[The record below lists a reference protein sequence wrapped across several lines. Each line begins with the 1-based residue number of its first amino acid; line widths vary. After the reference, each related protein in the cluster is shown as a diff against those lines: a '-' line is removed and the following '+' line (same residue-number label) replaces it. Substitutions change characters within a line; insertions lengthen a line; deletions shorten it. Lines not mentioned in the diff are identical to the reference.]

1 VHNGTL
7 KKVFEGNIL
16 YYRIPGCGEAFC
28 DTSAPTFCR
37 ARRIFFFIALKTS
50 VPDLFTFNSLAL
62 KIAFS
67 AP

>member
-1 VHNGTL
+1 MGRLKRFLKGTFFIIGYL
-7 KKVFEGNIL
+7 VVAKLFA
-16 YYRIPGCGEAFC
+16 IPPPQH
-28 DTSAPTFCR
+28 SAGPG
-37 ARRIFFFIALKTS
+37 ASSFFIALKTS